1 MAGFGQ
7 QNKKNV
13 TRGQLRLAPTKKQKE
28 EKDMAQ
34 FYGEIKGQARTSA
47 TRRGSKASGLEGHL
61 RGWNIGVRVV
71 LEYKEGI
78 GDIIHI
84 YRTSGSNGGDEDVLI
99 ATLQD
104 YN

>member
-1 MAGFGQ
+1 
-7 QNKKNV
+7 
-13 TRGQLRLAPTKKQKE
+13 
-28 EKDMAQ
+28 MAQ

-47 TRRGSKASGLEGHL
+47 TRRGSKASGLEAHL

-78 GDIIHI
+78 GDIVHV
-84 YRTSGSNGGDEDVLI
+84 YRTGGSNGGDNDVLI